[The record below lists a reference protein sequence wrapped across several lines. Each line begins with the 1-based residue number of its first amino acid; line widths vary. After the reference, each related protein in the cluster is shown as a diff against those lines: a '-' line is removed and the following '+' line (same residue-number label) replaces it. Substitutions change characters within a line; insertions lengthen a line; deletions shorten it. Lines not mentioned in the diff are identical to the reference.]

1 MKKYTQKFIKSL
13 VKNGYA
19 VDVTNSL
26 SRKDI
31 PEGYFKVGYSKGVNG
46 INGLILKCISGKLYV
61 VTKNNTAMSIFN

>member
-1 MKKYTQKFIKSL
+1 MEKYTQKFIKSL

-31 PEGYFKVGYSKGVNG
+31 PEGYFKVGYSKGVHG
-46 INGLILKCISGKLYV
+46 INGLILKGISGNLYAI
-61 VTKNNTAMSIFN
+61 TKGNTAIQIF

>member
-46 INGLILKCISGKLYV
+46 INGLIMKGISGNLYA
-61 VTKNNTAMSIFN
+61 VTKRNTAIHIF

>member
-31 PEGYFKVGYSKGVNG
+31 PEGYFKVGYSKGIHG
-46 INGLILKCISGKLYV
+46 INGLILKGISGNLYAI
-61 VTKNNTAMSIFN
+61 TKGNTAIQIF

>member
-1 MKKYTQKFIKSL
+1 MEKYTQKFIKSL

-19 VDVTNSL
+19 VDVTNSI

-46 INGLILKCISGKLYV
+46 INGLILKGISGNLYAI
-61 VTKNNTAMSIFN
+61 TKGNTAIQIF